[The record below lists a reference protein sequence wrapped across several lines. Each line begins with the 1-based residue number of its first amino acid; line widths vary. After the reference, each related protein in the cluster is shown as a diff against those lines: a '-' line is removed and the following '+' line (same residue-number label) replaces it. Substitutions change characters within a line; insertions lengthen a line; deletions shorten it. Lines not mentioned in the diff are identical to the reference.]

1 MEEIEWQED
10 IPGGVR
16 CVSGVLG
23 VDFPSALN
31 GISVTAHMPG
41 PPVTA
46 QALPLTRPTAILGN
60 FDLDTVAWGGRPP
73 GSTTVLVKRL
83 GFTATVPD
91 PQIVGDEMNEWA
103 LHFLSW
109 LDILTGQH
117 LTPVGF
123 RPLRQVENRTCLMSR
138 ENGTIMHTPV
148 FRPLPRTYPL
158 PQLDATEEMLMH
170 CFALAGAK
178 EAVPLAWTLL
188 RDARALHRVGQTR
201 RAVIECGS
209 AAEMAIKSLLDSRGV
224 QIKKARTLG
233 PISELLE
240 SDGYPLA
247 ADFTPAFLDVRN
259 REVHMNLGWG
269 SVSEAESLRML
280 EIATELVEDAFPL
293 PRGIK
298 RLW

>member
-1 MEEIEWQED
+1 
-10 IPGGVR
+10 
-16 CVSGVLG
+16 
-23 VDFPSALN
+23 
-31 GISVTAHMPG
+31 
-41 PPVTA
+41 
-46 QALPLTRPTAILGN
+46 
-60 FDLDTVAWGGRPP
+60 
-73 GSTTVLVKRL
+73 VLVKRL

-91 PQIVGDEMNEWA
+91 PQIVGHEMNEWA

-117 LTPVGF
+117 LKPVGF
-123 RPLRQVENRTCLMSR
+123 RPLQQVENRTCLMTR
-138 ENGTIMHTPV
+138 EDGTLTHTPV

-158 PQLDATEEMLMH
+158 TQLDATEEMLEH
-170 CFALAGAK
+170 CCGLAGAK
-178 EAVPLAWTLL
+178 EPVPLAWMLL

-209 AAEMAIKSLLDSRGV
+209 AGESAVKALLSSHSV
-224 QIKKARTLG
+224 PIKKALTLG
-233 PISELLE
+233 PLSERLE
-240 SDGYPLA
+240 KDGYPLA
-247 ADFTPAFLDVRN
+247 SDLKTAFLSVRN
-259 REVHMNLGWG
+259 REVHMNPGWG